1 MRTRLIIS
9 CLIVLVILIMLIM
22 APSSLFAKTFT
33 DDLGRKVEL
42 SKPPERIISLAPS
55 ITETLFYLGLG
66 DRVAGVTDFFYYP
79 EEARK
84 KPSVGLIISPNVEKI
99 ILLKPDLVFV
109 TAEGNR
115 PDIVETLERVH
126 IKVYVFNPHRIE
138 DIMQAIVS
146 IGEIA
151 GQGERAREQV
161 SSLTRRIEAVK
172 TKAEGSQRV
181 RVLYL
186 VSMEPMISVGPGSF
200 IHDMIGISGGEN
212 VANRAAARYPRIEME
227 EIVHRD
233 PEVIIAPS
241 EIIDSVRSWKGRWS
255 GISAVKNDRIYPI
268 DMDIVSRPGP
278 RIVEGL
284 ERIYGEIHG
293 PDGGN

>member
-1 MRTRLIIS
+1 MRTRHNITG
-9 CLIVLVILIMLIM
+9 LIVLAIFII

-33 DDLGRKVEL
+33 DDLGRRIEL
-42 SKPPERIISLAPS
+42 SQPPQRIVSLAPS
-55 ITETLFYLGLG
+55 ITEILFYLGLG
-66 DRVAGVTDFFYYP
+66 DRVAGVTDFCDYP

-84 KPSVGLIISPNVEKI
+84 KPSIGWIINPNVEKI

-138 DIMQAIVS
+138 DIMKEIVS
-146 IGEIA
+146 IGEIG
-151 GQGERAREQV
+151 GQEAQAREKV
-161 SSLTRRIEAVK
+161 NGLMHRIEAVRK
-172 TKAEGSQRV
+172 KAEERPRV
-181 RVLYL
+181 KVLYL
-186 VSMEPMISVGPGSF
+186 VSMDPMISVGPGSF
-200 IHDMIGISGGEN
+200 IHDMIEISGGEN
-212 VANRAAARYPRIEME
+212 VASRAVARYPRIEME

-241 EIIDSVRSWKGRWS
+241 EIIETVRSWKGRWS

-268 DMDIVSRPGP
+268 DINIVSRPGP

-284 ERIYGEIHG
+284 ERIYGELHG
-293 PDGGN
+293 SAGGTL

>member
-1 MRTRLIIS
+1 MRTRLVVRY
-9 CLIVLVILIMLIM
+9 LIVLAIFII

-33 DDLGRKVEL
+33 DDLGRKIDL
-42 SKPPERIISLAPS
+42 PQPPQRIVSLAPS
-55 ITETLFYLGLG
+55 ITEILFYLGLG
-66 DRVAGVTDFFYYP
+66 NRVAGVTDFCNYP

-84 KPSVGLIISPNVEKI
+84 KPSIGWIISPNVEKI
-99 ILLKPDLVFV
+99 ILLRPDLVFV

-115 PDIVETLERVH
+115 LDIVETLERVH
-126 IKVYVFNPHRIE
+126 IKVYVFNPHHIE
-138 DIMQAIVS
+138 DIMQEILS

-161 SSLTRRIEAVK
+161 SGLSRRIEAVK
-172 TKAEGSQRV
+172 TKAEESQRV

-186 VSMEPMISVGPGSF
+186 ISIDPMISVGPGSF

-212 VANRAAARYPRIEME
+212 VASRSVARYPRIEME

-241 EIIDSVRSWKGRWS
+241 EIIETVRSWKGRWG

-293 PDGGN
+293 HDGGN

>member
-1 MRTRLIIS
+1 MRTRFIIRY
-9 CLIVLVILIMLIM
+9 LIVLAIFII

-33 DDLGRKVEL
+33 DDLGRRIEL
-42 SKPPERIISLAPS
+42 SQPPQRIVSLAPS
-55 ITETLFYLGLG
+55 ITEILFYLGLG
-66 DRVAGVTDFFYYP
+66 DRVAGVTDFCDYP

-84 KPSVGLIISPNVEKI
+84 KPSIGWIINPNVEKI

-126 IKVYVFNPHRIE
+126 IRVYVFNPHRIE
-138 DIMQAIVS
+138 DIMKEILS
-146 IGEIA
+146 IGEIG
-151 GQGERAREQV
+151 GQEAQATKKVNG
-161 SSLTRRIEAVK
+161 LMRRIEAVRK
-172 TKAEGSQRV
+172 KAEGSQRV
-181 RVLYL
+181 KVLYL
-186 VSMEPMISVGPGSF
+186 VSIDPMISVGPGSF

-212 VANRAAARYPRIEME
+212 VASRAAARYPRIEME

-241 EIIDSVRSWKGRWS
+241 EIIETVRSWKGRWS
-255 GISAVKNDRIYPI
+255 GISAVKNSRIYPI
-268 DMDIVSRPGP
+268 DINIISRPGP

-293 PDGGN
+293 HDGGN